1 MRGTCSTLCA
11 ATLSHSARTRHVHM
25 LPQPGGKRIVQRAC
39 QHWSHQLDLMLW
51 FRGGRG
57 GGGRRHTI
65 VVLLLSGPSSNAA
78 GKAVSERVETERE
91 GERGRVTERECTL
104 KNVLAAQQFFLCFF
118 FFEVNSM
125 HVLVHK
131 HKGGRER
138 GAGREGRQRWR
149 VECWGPVLAKI
160 YQEPKYVTANRVN
173 HKNYDECLLVNL
185 NWQLWT
191 AAGTTEGSQARGE
204 GGSR

>member
-1 MRGTCSTLCA
+1 M
-11 ATLSHSARTRHVHM
+11 
-25 LPQPGGKRIVQRAC
+25 
-39 QHWSHQLDLMLW
+39 
-51 FRGGRG
+51 
-57 GGGRRHTI
+57 
-65 VVLLLSGPSSNAA
+65 VLLLSGPSSNAA
-78 GKAVSERVETERE
+78 GKAVSERVQTEKE
-91 GERGRVTERECTL
+91 GEGGRVTERECAL

-191 AAGTTEGSQARGE
+191 AAGTTEGSHRGVRP
-204 GGSR
+204 GGGGFALVGNKNNC